1 MYKAKHMKYTRR
13 RVTLPM
19 LVLIAALCVAILV
32 FPTSANDA
40 SASPDAVSGARSPMS
55 PGTSGTYSV
64 VPSAQHG
71 GSVVPGATDA
81 AAGKLVTFSVKPD
94 DGFETA
100 SVAVISASGSCLEVV
115 RVKGEDYKELA
126 EGFYTV
132 KAIMNLSEKYDVE
145 LPICQAVYSILYCGK
160 EIKEVTSSLFTRSLK
175 KEF

>member
-115 RVKGEDYKELA
+115 RVKGEDYKFVMPS
-126 EGFYTV
+126 EGVT
-132 KAIMNLSEKYDVE
+132 IDVSFQY
-145 LPICQAVYSILYCGK
+145 L
-160 EIKEVTSSLFTRSLK
+160 RSA
-175 KEF
+175 

>member
-100 SVAVISASGSCLEVV
+100 SVAVISASGSCLVV
-115 RVKGEDYKELA
+115 ARVKGEDFKFVMPS
-126 EGFYTV
+126 EGVT
-132 KAIMNLSEKYDVE
+132 IDVSFQY
-145 LPICQAVYSILYCGK
+145 L
-160 EIKEVTSSLFTRSLK
+160 RSA
-175 KEF
+175 